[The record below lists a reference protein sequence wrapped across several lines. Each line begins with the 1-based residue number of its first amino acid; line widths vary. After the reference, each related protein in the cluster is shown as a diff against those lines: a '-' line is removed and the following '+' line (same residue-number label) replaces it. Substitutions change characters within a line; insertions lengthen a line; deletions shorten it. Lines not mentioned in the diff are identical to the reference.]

1 VGQIGPPAFRE
12 MAMRKL
18 RFVGAGCALGLMAAG
33 LSPSA
38 LAADYPLLR
47 GSQYEP
53 TPTQMGTSTT
63 SNGIDWNGFTI
74 GAHAGLSRTYF
85 DFDTSLQTLA
95 ATPLRQTSLL
105 TEANPPSWI
114 RTRSGEDR
122 GASYGFTIGYNYMI
136 DDILLGFEGDYT
148 RAGQSHRSTDVIG
161 RRVGTSNGDVNDVVL
176 TSTQSMRLQDYATA
190 RVRIG
195 VAYGRFM
202 PFISFGGAV
211 GRFDIEKS
219 VNIDWRFQ
227 RGAAPMTN
235 AFGFPTTVTENRR
248 DQYGYGLTAGLGMD
262 VALTD
267 FAFVRGEYLFT
278 RFADVKGATVD
289 VNTIRAVGGVKF

>member
-1 VGQIGPPAFRE
+1 
-12 MAMRKL
+12 
-18 RFVGAGCALGLMAAG
+18 
-33 LSPSA
+33 
-38 LAADYPLLR
+38 
-47 GSQYEP
+47 
-53 TPTQMGTSTT
+53 MGTTTT

-95 ATPLRQTSLL
+95 ANPLRQTVLL
-105 TEANPPSWI
+105 TEYNPPSWI

-122 GASYGFTIGYNYMI
+122 GATFGVTAGYNYMI
-136 DDILLGFEGDYT
+136 DEILLGFEADYT
-148 RAGQSHRSTDVIG
+148 RVGQSHTSADTIG
-161 RRVGTSNGDVNDVVL
+161 RRVVTSNGDVNDVTL
-176 TSTQSMRLQDYATA
+176 ISSQSMRLQDYATA

-195 VAYGRFM
+195 VAYGRFL
-202 PFISFGGAV
+202 PFITFGGAV
-211 GRFDIEKS
+211 GRFDIEKA
-219 VNIDWRFQ
+219 VNVDWRFQ
-227 RGAAPMTN
+227 RGGTGAFNN

-267 FAFVRGEYLFT
+267 FAFLRGEYQFT

-289 VNTIRAVGGVKF
+289 VNTIRAVGGLKF

>member
-1 VGQIGPPAFRE
+1 
-12 MAMRKL
+12 M
-18 RFVGAGCALGLMAAG
+18 
-33 LSPSA
+33 
-38 LAADYPLLR
+38 
-47 GSQYEP
+47 
-53 TPTQMGTSTT
+53 STT
-63 SNGIDWNGFTI
+63 TTSGGIDWNGFTI

-85 DFDTSLQTLA
+85 DFDNSLQTLA

-105 TEANPPSWI
+105 TETNPPSWI

-122 GASYGFTIGYNYMI
+122 GATFGFAVGYNLMI

-148 RAGQSHRSTDVIG
+148 RVGQSHRSTDLIG
-161 RRVGTSNGDVNDVVL
+161 RRVGTSNGDTNDVIL
-176 TSTQSMRLQDYATA
+176 SSTQAMRLQDYATA
-190 RVRIG
+190 RVRLG
-195 VAYGRFM
+195 VAYGRFL

-248 DQYGYGLTAGLGMD
+248 DQYGYGLTGGLGMD